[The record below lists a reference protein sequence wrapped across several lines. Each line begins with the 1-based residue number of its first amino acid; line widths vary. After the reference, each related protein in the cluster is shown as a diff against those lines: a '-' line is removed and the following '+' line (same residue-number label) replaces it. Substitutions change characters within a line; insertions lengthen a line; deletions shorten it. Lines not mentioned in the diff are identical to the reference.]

1 MMELG
6 CRQNEMNVCVCF
18 IVRMVYVCSEQ
29 QVLMSV
35 CISKSI
41 ITEPTEGLIVRFYPH
56 MVLFLTISDL
66 PKTSRAQV
74 T

>member
-1 MMELG
+1 M
-6 CRQNEMNVCVCF
+6 CV

-35 CISKSI
+35 CISKSM
-41 ITEPTEGLIVRFYPH
+41 ITEQGLIVRFYPH
-56 MVLFLTISDL
+56 MVLFLTTSDL